1 MIPPS
6 LLKINE
12 WFEVNLIVLAVSPW
26 VMYAANINIGISSLI
41 DEGFILL
48 LVNDPKPVGPG
59 GSQFHVIA
67 GKFISKYTYS
77 AITLLWT
84 RYILQLVSVLT
95 LLATSFL
102 CLQKVLN
109 NKLPFYMYFSFF
121 MFTSSFSLYLFTKA
135 ISYNHFLQFIVLLS
149 SSFLLYNAYPNKPSQ
164 KLFLIFIE
172 FIGIYSILTGSMVET
187 LRPSFFSHRET
198 VVALDYDHLPDNQS
212 VACVKT
218 DVEGAEL
225 ETLIGM
231 QSLIAHNR
239 SYIIC
244 EILDSFNDNVL
255 AFTQDRVGCVCDILF
270 RHDYAIIQLVQSK
283 QTNRIV
289 DFNELDRVKIKQW
302 DPKSLQLNDY
312 IFYPSEKREVLV
324 AILFNL
330 CRGVA

>member
-1 MIPPS
+1 
-6 LLKINE
+6 
-12 WFEVNLIVLAVSPW
+12 
-26 VMYAANINIGISSLI
+26 
-41 DEGFILL
+41 
-48 LVNDPKPVGPG
+48 
-59 GSQFHVIA
+59 
-67 GKFISKYTYS
+67 
-77 AITLLWT
+77 
-84 RYILQLVSVLT
+84 
-95 LLATSFL
+95 
-102 CLQKVLN
+102 
-109 NKLPFYMYFSFF
+109 
-121 MFTSSFSLYLFTKA
+121 
-135 ISYNHFLQFIVLLS
+135 
-149 SSFLLYNAYPNKPSQ
+149 
-164 KLFLIFIE
+164 
-172 FIGIYSILTGSMVET
+172 MVET